1 MVDHLGHI
9 VEATTR
15 EYSSAPSTPCAS
27 AWSAR
32 CWPSTAS
39 SCGPTR

>member
-1 MVDHLGHI
+1 MAAAGIQLRAMVDHLGHI

-27 AWSAR
+27 A
-32 CWPSTAS
+32 
-39 SCGPTR
+39 